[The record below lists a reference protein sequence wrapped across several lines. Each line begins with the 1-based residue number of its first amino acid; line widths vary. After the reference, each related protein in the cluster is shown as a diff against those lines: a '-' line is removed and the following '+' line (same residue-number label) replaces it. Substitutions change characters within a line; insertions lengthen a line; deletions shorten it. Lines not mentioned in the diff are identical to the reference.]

1 MITEPTS
8 LFVYLACV
16 LAAVLWLSE
25 LPSLRRLF
33 LVTPAVLYVY
43 FLPTVGTSLGI
54 SPAAS
59 PAYDWMVRYL
69 LPFSL
74 MLLMVTVD
82 LRAIARLG
90 GKALVMMLAGSAGII
105 VGGPLVLALL
115 GRWPTAGW
123 VCCG

>member
-1 MITEPTS
+1 MSTS
-8 LFVYLACV
+8 CP
-16 LAAVLWLSE
+16 
-25 LPSLRRLF
+25 PSGP
-33 LVTPAVLYVY
+33 V
-43 FLPTVGTSLGI
+43 

-90 GKALVMMLAGSAGII
+90 GKALVMIDLCLAQGCATTRDDPAH
-105 VGGPLVLALL
+105 VQVL
-115 GRWPTAGW
+115 
-123 VCCG
+123 